1 MNFSNHDS
9 LLEIDCNT
17 LKAKIDSGQ
26 SFLLLDCR
34 EREEHQLVS
43 LREAELIPMSEMQE
57 RRGELEPH
65 RQTEIVVYCH
75 HGIRSLQVTKWL
87 LQQGFSDVKSLS
99 GGIDQWAQEI
109 ETSLPRY

>member
-1 MNFSNHDS
+1 MNYSSHDS

-17 LKAKIDSGQ
+17 LKARIDSGEK
-26 SFLLLDCR
+26 FLLLDCR

-43 LREAELIPMSEMQE
+43 LQAAELIPMSEMQQ
-57 RRGELEPH
+57 RNQELEPH
-65 RQTEIVVYCH
+65 RETEIVVYCH

-87 LQQGFSDVKSLS
+87 LQQGFSNVKSLA

-109 ETSLPRY
+109 EPSLPRY

>member
-1 MNFSNHDS
+1 VNSSSHDS
-9 LLEIDCNT
+9 LLEIDCKT
-17 LKAKIDSGQ
+17 LKTKIDAGDK
-26 SFLLLDCR
+26 FLLLDCR

-57 RRGELEPH
+57 RHGELELH
-65 RQTEIVVYCH
+65 RQTEIVVFCH

-87 LQQGFSDVKSLS
+87 LQQGFSGVKSLS
-99 GGIDQWAQEI
+99 GGIDRWAQEI